1 MKAFFDTNILVYLFD
16 TGAPAKQRKA
26 RSFFTQHSLARATL
40 LSTQVLQEF
49 YVAVTRKLATPLDLD
64 TAYQAVREL
73 AVMPAIR
80 VDVPLILS
88 AIQLSRSKRL
98 SFWDALII
106 RSALEG
112 GASIL
117 YSEDMQD
124 GQAFE
129 TLRIK
134 DPLR

>member
-16 TGAPAKQRKA
+16 TGAPAKQRRA
-26 RSFFTQHSLARATL
+26 REILTQHTLAGETL

-49 YVAVTRKLATPLDLD
+49 YVVVTRKLASPLDPD
-64 TAYQAVREL
+64 AAYQAVREL
-73 AVMPAIR
+73 AVMPSVR

-88 AIQLSRSKRL
+88 AIQLSRSKSL
-98 SFWDALII
+98 SFWDGLIVQ
-106 RSALEG
+106 SALEG

-124 GQAFE
+124 GQVFE

-134 DPLR
+134 NPLR

>member
-16 TGAPAKQRKA
+16 AGAPAKQR
-26 RSFFTQHSLARATL
+26 RVREVVTQHTLAGETL

-49 YVAVTRKLATPLDLD
+49 YVAVTRKLATPLDVD

-73 AVMPAIR
+73 AVMPSVR
-80 VDVPLILS
+80 VDIPLILS
-88 AIQLSRSKRL
+88 AIQLSKSKRL
-98 SFWDALII
+98 SFWDGLIVQ
-106 RSALEG
+106 SALEG

-124 GQAFE
+124 GQVFQ

-134 DPLR
+134 NPLR